1 MEHPRSVSRRRL
13 ALAVALG
20 SALAMAMPSPVCAQT
35 WPSRPIRIIVPFP
48 PGGAGDPLA
57 RIIGQRLSE
66 QLGQP
71 FVVENRGG
79 AGGTI
84 AFAEVARAPADG
96 YTLLLAPAPFAITP
110 FVYAKLPYDAKKDF
124 VPVGLIQT
132 TPTVVVVRP
141 SLGVQTLGQF
151 LELARKQPG
160 KISFGTPGDGSLPHL
175 IGEMINQQAGVKLL
189 HVPYKG
195 GGPALNDL
203 LAGAIDSN
211 IVTPLIRGMVKE
223 GKLVAIG
230 TTSLART
237 PSTKDWPTFSES
249 GLPGFEALAWFG
261 LVARS
266 STPPEV
272 VSKLSENLQLALK
285 NPETRAQIAQSGDV
299 AEGTQAEFASLLQRE
314 YARWER
320 TVKAAGIKPE

>member
-1 MEHPRSVSRRRL
+1 MQHPHSVSRRRF
-13 ALAVALG
+13 ALAAAVLPALG
-20 SALAMAMPSPVCAQT
+20 IAVPSAARAQT
-35 WPSRPIRIIVPFP
+35 WPSKPIRIIVPFP

-57 RIIGQRLSE
+57 RMIGLRLSE

-79 AGGTI
+79 GGGTI
-84 AFAEVARAPADG
+84 GFAEVARAPADG
-96 YTLLLAPAPFAITP
+96 YTVLLAPAPFAITP

-124 VPVGLIQT
+124 VPIGLIQT

-141 SLGVQTLGQF
+141 SLGVQTLGQL

-160 KISFGTPGDGSLPHL
+160 KISFGTPGTGSLPHL
-175 IGEMINQQAGVKLL
+175 IGEMINQQASVKLL
-189 HVPYKG
+189 HVPYRG

-203 LAGAIDSN
+203 LAGTIDSN
-211 IVTPLIRGMVKE
+211 IVTPLIRAMVTE

-237 PSTKDWPTFSES
+237 PSTKDWPTLAES

-266 STPPEV
+266 GTPPEI
-272 VSKLSENLQLALK
+272 VSRLSDSLQLALK
-285 NPETRAQIAQSGDV
+285 NPETRAQIAQSGDLP
-299 AEGTQAEFASLLQRE
+299 EGTQQEFAALLQRE
-314 YARWER
+314 FQRWEK
-320 TVKAAGIKPE
+320 TVKTAGIQAE